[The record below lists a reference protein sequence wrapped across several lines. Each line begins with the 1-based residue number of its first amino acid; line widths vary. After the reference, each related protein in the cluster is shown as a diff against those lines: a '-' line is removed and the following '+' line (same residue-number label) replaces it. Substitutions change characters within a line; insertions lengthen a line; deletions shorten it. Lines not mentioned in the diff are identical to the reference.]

1 MTGTCGFCQ
10 KNYPRKIETEGDT
23 CVLVTMDQVKTLNRR
38 LLHRR
43 YLMRELDT
51 MKVYTLSLESYIMI
65 KNSQIDSLLKITAN
79 DRVRIKNLLEVN
91 LQYERDKISLKNKAN
106 RRKKWAWISGGVG
119 VILGFFL
126 AR

>member
-1 MTGTCGFCQ
+1 M
-10 KNYPRKIETEGDT
+10 
-23 CVLVTMDQVKTLNRR
+23 VTMDQVKTLNRR